1 MAVNKRNV
9 IAMVMR
15 VHMGLLAG
23 MLWVLTMV
31 VVTHGSHAAPSASSP
46 YTKQA
51 PSRGG
56 IGKLYMGREV
66 SNVLGHGGAAW
77 LERPTRRYEE
87 RPDEVIAHMELKPDD
102 VVADLG
108 AGTGYFTFRIS
119 PHVPRGRVYAVDI
132 QPEMLDIIRKRMAR
146 RDIHNV
152 TPVLGTV
159 RDPRLAPNSINAVL
173 LVDAYHEFSH
183 PYEMMTAVVKAL
195 KPGGHVFLVEYRAED
210 PTIPIKRLH
219 KMSEAQ
225 ARMELEAVG
234 LRWRETLE
242 FLPTQHFMIF
252 EKPDHSPVMH
262 GPKKPSMADPTPG
275 F

>member
-1 MAVNKRNV
+1 MTVRLNMLFLTAVF
-9 IAMVMR
+9 
-15 VHMGLLAG
+15 
-23 MLWVLTMV
+23 WVLATA
-31 VVTHGSHAAPSASSP
+31 VVTNSSHAAPSAVSP
-46 YTKQA
+46 YTEQA
-51 PSRGG
+51 ASRGG
-56 IGKLYMGREV
+56 IGKSFLGREISDV
-66 SNVLGHGGAAW
+66 MGHRGAAW

-87 RPDEVIAHMELKPDD
+87 RPDEVVDHMELQPDH

-108 AGTGYFTFRIS
+108 AGTGYFTFRIR

-152 TPVLGTV
+152 TPVLGTAS
-159 RDPRLAPNSINAVL
+159 DPRLAPDSLNAVL

-195 KPGGHVFLVEYRAED
+195 KPGGRVFLVEYRAED
-210 PTIPIKRLH
+210 ATIPIKRLH

-225 ARMELEAVG
+225 ARMEMEAVG

-252 EKPDHSPVMH
+252 EKPD
-262 GPKKPSMADPTPG
+262 
-275 F
+275 